1 MMANELTYL
10 SSQIGNA
17 HWYNRLCNRSLRIR
31 KSSGMGA
38 ADNKTP
44 MCTLYEMLC
53 QSTSLF
59 PESPVHRFAVRY
71 PSRGKSMRLGHLE
84 VLLAKRRSKLT
95 KLFVMCT
102 TSIHT

>member
-38 ADNKTP
+38 ADKKTP

-59 PESPVHRFAVRY
+59 PVSCSSFRGPLPVERKIHA
-71 PSRGKSMRLGHLE
+71 LGALGGI
-84 VLLAKRRSKLT
+84 AS
-95 KLFVMCT
+95 
-102 TSIHT
+102 